1 MKRIVIIIFL
11 GILIAS
17 CGARRKSNLS
27 QANSKKLGVISEKSN
42 KSNNEVKSLVII
54 TNLTMRLSH
63 LLSAPL
69 CNISPFLK
77 RSL

>member
-27 QANSKKLGVISEKSN
+27 QANSKKLGVISEN
-42 KSNNEVKSLVII
+42 L

-63 LLSAPL
+63 LLSTPL